1 MIPLELITG
10 GVSFLVSFMSK
21 SFAMKQKSK
30 HEERIATLQALSQK
44 EETVQNARAFKEE
57 GIAFTRRLIALTVI
71 GVAFLAPVLLPL
83 VGEFGFTTYVQQV
96 STSGGFWPFID
107 PTDTAEWIGI
117 PGYAHTPLI
126 GHAAMSVLGFY
137 FGQSNHK

>member
-10 GVSFLVSFMSK
+10 GVSFLVSFLSK
-21 SFAMKQKSK
+21 SFAMRQKSK

-57 GIAFTRRLIALTVI
+57 GIAFTRRIIALTVI
-71 GVAFLAPVLLPL
+71 GCAFLAPVLFPL
-83 VGEFGFTTYVQQV
+83 MGDYGVTTYIQQV
-96 STSGGFWPFID
+96 TTSSGFWPFID
-107 PTDTAEWIGI
+107 PTDTAEWIGV
-117 PGYAHTPLI
+117 PGYAHTPLV